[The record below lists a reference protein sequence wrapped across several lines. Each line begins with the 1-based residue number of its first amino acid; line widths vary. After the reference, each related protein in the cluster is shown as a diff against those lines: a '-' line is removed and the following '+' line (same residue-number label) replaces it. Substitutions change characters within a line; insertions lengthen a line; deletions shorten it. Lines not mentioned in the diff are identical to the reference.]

1 MAKFNIRKATGRQPI
16 QTPQSNT
23 RGEEKIVSVY
33 SELEPIHHKTEDLP
47 ENPSIDLAKNFN
59 DQFKLFETIVSHKYL
74 TKLSSCPIV
83 KPVHEELSNMGWYKI
98 TKIVLDGDTFFPD
111 QMSML
116 YTALHDVAKTVAL
129 VIEKNGPDDI
139 EVFLGARDISGINF
153 ESSKLLEN
161 SIQGFLP
168 GVETSNADNKE
179 FFSDNSKQRFVASY
193 SGIASLRDDKKEDF
207 IQGLEKF
214 IDATPSIP
222 TFTAIFIAD
231 RVSQSQASSMI
242 DAFSSIE
249 NAFSPLVQSQETITE
264 SKTNGVSTTITDT
277 IGETL
282 TETLSKTVTR
292 TEGTNSSFSESEG
305 YTDGATENESPNI
318 LDSIITTIFGGT
330 SGGSTSKSSSFQA
343 TKQSGKHTDFSEADA
358 KSQANAQMKQRANA
372 KGENLSTTTGSSIQ
386 ITRSNK
392 KAQRY
397 VDILDR
403 QIERLQNG
411 IPFGLWSVGTYFV
424 TQDSSTSKKLANIY
438 RGCITGEESDIET
451 SAINVWGA
459 NNSTLLLSYL
469 RDVRNPR
476 FMVGNIDV
484 SAGSLATSKELAV
497 HMSLPQTSI
506 PGVEVRE
513 CATFGRNIAGK
524 CKQNSSE
531 TINIGKISH
540 LGKVS
545 SKDVLL
551 RVNELGKHLFV
562 TGSTGSGK
570 SNTVYLLIKQ
580 LLACNKHIMI
590 IEPTKGDYKKVFGGR
605 EDVTV
610 YGTRIDEKNLLTI
623 NPFAFPDNI
632 RVVEHVERLIEIF
645 GVCWPMYAAMPAV
658 LKDSILSAYEACGWN
673 LRNSRCKY
681 GKIFPTISDVIVQLK
696 RIISTSEY
704 SADTKGDY
712 IGALQTRLQSLTN
725 GIYSS
730 ILQSSNPIPYKSLYD
745 SNVIIDLHNIGSSET
760 RSLLMGL
767 LVMGLS
773 EWRMSNSE
781 EDMDVKT
788 HHVTV
793 LEEAHC
799 ILPRVS
805 KQQSQEGSNVLGKSV
820 EMIASAIAEMRTYG
834 ESFIIVDQSPSS
846 VDESAIRNTNT
857 KIIMNLPDGD
867 DRQIAGKAMGLTKDS
882 QFNELARLDTGE
894 AVVWQRG
901 WSEAIICKIDEMKD
915 RNPVK
920 KDGNT
925 VEVENC
931 EENIPSSAFLAKF
944 LKNDDRVDI
953 SKIKEEIISANC
965 PSIVKCNLLD
975 SLAGSIDLKAT
986 VLRDSLIEYLGLKDY
1001 FKSQVVKYS
1010 SGTTEFT
1017 WLMRDFLSK
1026 NLSILDTNIQNVLLS
1041 QLYKWASTTNKKWHT
1056 FCTQCMPN
1064 KNSKT
1069 V

>member
-16 QTPQSNT
+16 QTLQSKTN
-23 RGEEKIVSVY
+23 GDEKNAPVY
-33 SELEPIHHKTEDLP
+33 SVPEPALDKPTNLQVH
-47 ENPSIDLAKNFN
+47 PSTDLAKNLN
-59 DQFKLFETIVSHKYL
+59 DQFKLFESIVSHRYL
-74 TKLSSCPIV
+74 TKLSLCPIV
-83 KPVHEELSNMGWYKI
+83 KPIPEELSNMGWYKI
-98 TKIVLDGDTFFPD
+98 TKIILDDDTFFPD
-111 QMSML
+111 QLSML
-116 YTALHDVAKTVAL
+116 YTALHDVAKSLAL
-129 VIEKNGPDDI
+129 VIEKKGPDDI
-139 EVFLGARDISGINF
+139 EIFLGARDISGINF

-168 GVETSNADNKE
+168 GVVTSNANDKE
-179 FFSDNSKQRFVASY
+179 LFSDKSKQRFVASY
-193 SGIASLRDDKKEDF
+193 SGIASLRDDKKENF

-231 RVSQSQASSMI
+231 RVSQSQAFSMI
-242 DAFSSIE
+242 EAFSSIE
-249 NAFSPLVQSQETITE
+249 NAFSPLAQSQETITE
-264 SKTNGVSTTITDT
+264 SETNGISTTITDT
-277 IGETL
+277 IGETI
-282 TETLSKTVTR
+282 TKTLSKTVTR
-292 TEGTNSSFSESEG
+292 TEGTSTSYSESESYNEG
-305 YTDGATENESPNI
+305 TSQNESPNM
-318 LDSIITTIFGGT
+318 LESFVTSIFGGT
-330 SGGSTSKSSSFQA
+330 SGTSTSTSRSSQS
-343 TKQSGKHTDFSEADA
+343 TKQSGKHTDHSEADA

-372 KGENLSTTTGSSIQ
+372 KGENSSKTSGSSIQ
-386 ITRSNK
+386 ITRRNK

-397 VDILDR
+397 IDILDR

-438 RGCITGEESDIET
+438 RGCITGEKSDIET

-459 NNSTLLLSYL
+459 KDSALLLTYL
-469 RDVRNPR
+469 REVRNPR
-476 FMVGNIDV
+476 FMVGNINV
-484 SAGSLATSKELAV
+484 SASSLATSKELAV
-497 HMSLPQTSI
+497 HMSLPQASI

-513 CATFGRNIAGK
+513 SATFGRNI
-524 CKQNSSE
+524 SSNFKSSDSDG
-531 TINIGKISH
+531 IKIGYISH

-545 SKDVLL
+545 SKEVRLNMD
-551 RVNELGKHLFV
+551 ELGKHLFV

-570 SNTVYLLIKQ
+570 SNTVYLLIEQ
-580 LLACNKHIMI
+580 LLKAKKHVMI
-590 IEPTKGDYKKVFGGR
+590 VEPTKGDYKKVFGGR
-605 EDVTV
+605 SDVTV
-610 YGTRIDEKNLLTI
+610 YGTRIDEKNLLAI

-673 LRNSRCKY
+673 LKTSRCKY
-681 GKIFPTISDVIVQLK
+681 GKMFPTISDVIVQLK

-730 ILQSSNPIPYKSLYD
+730 IFQSSNPISYKSLYD

-767 LVMGLS
+767 LVMSLS
-773 EWRMSNSE
+773 EWRMSNHE
-781 EDMDVKT
+781 EDMDVKM
-788 HHVTV
+788 HHVTI

-834 ESFIIVDQSPSS
+834 ESFIIVDQSPLT

-882 QFNELARLDTGE
+882 QFNELARLSTGE

-901 WSEAIICKIDEMKD
+901 WSEAIMCKIEEMKY
-915 RNPVK
+915 RNPINK
-920 KDGNT
+920 YNNT
-925 VEVENC
+925 IEMEDPKQ
-931 EENIPSSAFLAKF
+931 NIPSSAFLAKF
-944 LKNDDRVDI
+944 FKNDDSAVVSQI
-953 SKIKEEIISANC
+953 EKEIISANC
-965 PSIVKCNLLD
+965 PTAVKCNLLD
-975 SLAGSIDLKAT
+975 YLSGSIDFNSI
-986 VLRDSLIEYLGLKDY
+986 VLRGSIIEYLGLKDY

-1010 SGTTEFT
+1010 SGSPEFT
-1017 WLMRDFLSK
+1017 WLMRDFLSN
-1026 NLSILDTNIQNVLLS
+1026 NLSILDTNIQNALLS
-1041 QLYKWASTTNKKWHT
+1041 QLYIWASTANKKWHT
-1056 FCTQCMPN
+1056 FCVECMPN
-1064 KNSKT
+1064 AK
-1069 V
+1069 